1 MSLKVAIQMD
11 PIGPININAD
21 STFRIAEEAQSRGYS
36 LFYYTPDKL
45 AYQEGKVT
53 ARGWPLTVQRVQ
65 GNHFTLGEEQEVD
78 LSTFDVVWLRQDPPF
93 DMGYITTTHILDMIH
108 PKTLVVNDP
117 FWVRNYPEKLLVL
130 NFPDLTPPTMIAR
143 DLETLKSFRA
153 KHGDVILK
161 PLYGNGGAGVFKLSK
176 GDGNLASLHEL
187 FSGINR
193 EPLIMQKFL
202 PDVAKGDK
210 RVILVDGEPVG
221 AINRVPAKGETRSN
235 MHVGGLLFLARGSPL
250 DLSGAVSVIVRHVAA
265 WTAADDVRLSLQ
277 WNQAVDLAAWTGTQE
292 TSAQLPPDA
301 EAVVD
306 EAEQQQRRRQHQSRR
321 RAAGSLR
328 VLTKFREL
336 RSLTLQALDE
346 AQARTHQ
353 LVLGAV
359 SSSEQSL
366 MGTILACAACGLY
379 ASQRGRW
386 SRTDW
391 GLLEPCTGGRK
402 RTLTRERNLDFL
414 ARGLFP
420 QRAERFRAWAVSTLR
435 SATAAEVRLLLRL

>member
-21 STFRIAEEAQSRGYS
+21 STFRIAEEAQARGHS

-78 LSTFDVVWLRQDPPF
+78 LSTFDVVWMRQDPPF

-130 NFPDLTPPTMIAR
+130 NFPDLTPPTMVAR

-161 PLYGNGGAGVFKLSK
+161 PLYGNGGAGVFKLTK
-176 GDGNLASLHEL
+176 DDGNLASLHEL
-187 FSGINR
+187 FAGINR

-202 PDVAKGDK
+202 PDVSKGDK

-221 AINRVPAKGETRSN
+221 AINRVPAAGETRSN
-235 MHVGGLLFLARGSPL
+235 MHVGGRPEKVALTDRDREICAAIGPLLREKGQIFVGIDVIGNWLTEINVTSPTGIQEL
-250 DLSGAVSVIVRHVAA
+250 ERFDGTNVAA
-265 WTAADDVRLSLQ
+265 KIW
-277 WNQAVDLAAWTGTQE
+277 
-292 TSAQLPPDA
+292 
-301 EAVVD
+301 EAI
-306 EAEQQQRRRQHQSRR
+306 EARR
-321 RAAGSLR
+321 
-328 VLTKFREL
+328 V
-336 RSLTLQALDE
+336 
-346 AQARTHQ
+346 
-353 LVLGAV
+353 
-359 SSSEQSL
+359 
-366 MGTILACAACGLY
+366 
-379 ASQRGRW
+379 
-386 SRTDW
+386 
-391 GLLEPCTGGRK
+391 
-402 RTLTRERNLDFL
+402 
-414 ARGLFP
+414 
-420 QRAERFRAWAVSTLR
+420 
-435 SATAAEVRLLLRL
+435 